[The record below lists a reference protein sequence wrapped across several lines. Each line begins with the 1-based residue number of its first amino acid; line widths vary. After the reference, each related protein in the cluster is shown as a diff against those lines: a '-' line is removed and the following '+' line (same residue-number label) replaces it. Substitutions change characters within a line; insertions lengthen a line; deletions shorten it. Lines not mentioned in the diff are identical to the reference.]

1 MAKNLINPFD
11 NMFDLANKDITT
23 LQINENKEKTG
34 CYLIDISG
42 SYYGGFE
49 LISKRNSKTICKV
62 LFIKSTVTG
71 KYLPRFEFRK
81 VDDAGEVKYPKGK
94 DIIIKFSESEEVLN
108 FWKMIDFLQGFIEL
122 VDLGN
127 LKKHYKAVS
136 FDNYIIE
143 FNTKTQEEKVKEL
156 VELAENSKLSNE
168 EIKVIIKN
176 QRKRTIY
183 GFYCFLKGREIN
195 SKNPFEYYREDRKIN
210 TSGEEVIWHHFFKE
224 NDWIIGLN
232 VDIKFIR
239 DFLSEQKIGVEN
251 SLGKGS
257 PKLDLLGISYFTT
270 LIELKTSNTNI
281 FKINKNSNSRANTW
295 DFTTEFIEAYSQ
307 TLSQRTEINK
317 NKEIIGDDGIKIDT
331 DVYRILD
338 PKSVLIFGNRNIE
351 FPHNRSVTNSIKS
364 DCFERFR
371 RDIRNVEI
379 ITFDELFERAYHIVY
394 SEKLPENWYN
404 LEQKGFISEI
414 LKINLSSKID

>member
-1 MAKNLINPFD
+1 MSRSDSLKSPFEK
-11 NMFDLANKDITT
+11 MFSLLTNDITT
-23 LQINENKEKTG
+23 LQINENNDKNS
-34 CYLIDISG
+34 CYLSDVNG
-42 SYYGGFE
+42 DYYGGFE
-49 LISKRNSKTICKV
+49 LINKRNSKTICKV
-62 LFIKSTVTG
+62 LFIKSTITG

-81 VDDAGEVKYPKGK
+81 IDDSGEPKQPKGK
-94 DIIIKFSESEEVLN
+94 DIIIKFSDSEEVLN
-108 FWKMIDFLQGFIEL
+108 FWKMIDFLQGFKEL
-122 VDLGN
+122 VDLGD

-136 FDNYIIE
+136 FDNYVIE
-143 FNTKTQEEKVKEL
+143 FKYKSQEEKVKEL
-156 VELAENSKLSNE
+156 IELAENSKLSNE

-183 GFYCFLKGREIN
+183 GFYCFLKGIEIH
-195 SKNPFEYYREDRKIN
+195 SKNPFDYYREDRKIN

-232 VDIKFIR
+232 VDVKFIR

-281 FKINKNSNSRANTW
+281 FKINKNSSSRANTW

-307 TLSQRTEINK
+307 TLSQRTELNK
-317 NKEIIGDDGIKIDT
+317 NKEIIGEDGVKIDT
-331 DVYRILD
+331 EIYRILD

-351 FPHNRSVTNSIKS
+351 FPHNRSVENSIKS

-394 SEKLPENWYN
+394 SDKLPKNWYEIEKN
-404 LEQKGFISEI
+404 EFVQKV
-414 LKINLSSKID
+414 LKFN